1 MDTSYDVIKVNKFGQ
16 KMRRTIKLTQH
27 HVISIKNGSEITKFY
42 AFSDIRVIW
51 LENQDT
57 VNIQQ
62 RSNKMNVYMSPIAPH
77 ILQQVTTRVKVRAA
91 LDKAEVGALY
101 TPPTYIHTYIHSLL
115 RCLVAFRSAI
125 LRWRRWATVLTS
137 SRASSSP
144 YPRTTPAKPSR
155 YTCARIDRDA
165 CIYTYIHTS
174 T

>member
-91 LDKAEVGALY
+91 LDKAEVGALCLAASPY
-101 TPPTYIHTYIHSLL
+101 TPPTYIHTYIHCCAAWLL
-115 RCLVAFRSAI
+115 SDQRFSAGVAGLQS
-125 LRWRRWATVLTS
+125 RRHLGHHQVHIRGQRQR
-137 SRASSSP
+137 SRAGTHMRA
-144 YPRTTPAKPSR
+144 Y
-155 YTCARIDRDA
+155 IH
-165 CIYTYIHTS
+165 TYIHTS

>member
-91 LDKAEVGALY
+91 LDKAEVGALCLAASPY
-101 TPPTYIHTYIHSLL
+101 THPYIHTLF
-115 RCLVAFRSAI
+115 RCPVAFRSAI
-125 LRWRRWATVLTS
+125 LRWRRWATVPTS

-155 YTCARIDRDA
+155 YTCA
-165 CIYTYIHTS
+165 
-174 T
+174 

>member
-1 MDTSYDVIKVNKFGQ
+1 VDTSYDVIKVNKFGQ

-91 LDKAEVGALY
+91 LDKAEVGAICLAASPY
-101 TPPTYIHTYIHSLL
+101 TPIHTYIH
-115 RCLVAFRSAI
+115 
-125 LRWRRWATVLTS
+125 TS
-137 SRASSSP
+137 
-144 YPRTTPAKPSR
+144 
-155 YTCARIDRDA
+155 
-165 CIYTYIHTS
+165 IHTFTVALPGCFQIS
-174 T
+174 DSPLASLGYSPDVISGIIKSISEDNASEAEQVHMRA